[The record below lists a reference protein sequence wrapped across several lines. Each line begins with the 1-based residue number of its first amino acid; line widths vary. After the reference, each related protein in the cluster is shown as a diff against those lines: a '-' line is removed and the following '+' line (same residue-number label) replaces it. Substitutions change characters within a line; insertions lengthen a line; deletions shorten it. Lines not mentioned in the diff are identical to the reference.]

1 MEGLLIPFG
10 NNAVSA
16 SRESLFLCK
25 NEKDELGFQV
35 IQCKKSKMAIPFF
48 QISKAYR
55 EDIKCYVI
63 IFTEICED
71 LY

>member
-1 MEGLLIPFG
+1 
-10 NNAVSA
+10 
-16 SRESLFLCK
+16 
-25 NEKDELGFQV
+25 
-35 IQCKKSKMAIPFF
+35 MAIPFF